1 MKQTEGLTFHFYVSM
16 CMHNLKIYFNHG
28 FKVNV
33 DNYGLHKN
41 WPGQQPSVACHK
53 MVTSF
58 TTYKSAPARIFQ
70 NTTAASFL
78 SDKKVMETIS

>member
-1 MKQTEGLTFHFYVSM
+1 M
-16 CMHNLKIYFNHG
+16 CTYNLKIYFNQG

-33 DNYGLHKN
+33 DNDGLHKN
-41 WPGQQPSVACHK
+41 WPSQQLSVACHE

-58 TTYKSAPARIFQ
+58 TTYKYASARIFQ

-78 SDKKVMETIS
+78 SDEKVIETIS